1 MKKIELEIVALSH
14 SITQTHSYAVV
25 LGEVNGLSRLPI
37 VIGGFEAQ
45 AIAVALE
52 RMQPSRPLTHDLMKN
67 FMYAFN
73 VELMEI
79 IINDLQE
86 GIFYSK
92 LVCVNEHDTVE
103 IDSRTSDALALAV
116 RFGCP
121 IYTYENI
128 LENAG
133 ILMEDENK
141 RKAEIPVQDPGSS
154 SAYRDLTKMSLEELQ
169 KLLTE
174 VLEHE
179 DYIRAIEIRDEIN
192 KRQIAFKHFILIGF
206 PNCKINIGLNV
217 LGKREDG
224 YHNIETIFYPLPF
237 YDVLEVIQ
245 SENASQ
251 QCQLFLSGIKVDGN
265 AEDNLCIKAYHLL
278 KKDFPQLPA
287 VKIYLHKAISVGAGL
302 GGGSADGAFM
312 LMLMNEKFKLNLSVQ
327 QLMQHALNLGSDCPF
342 FIINKP
348 CFAQQR
354 GENLQPVSINLS
366 GYKIVIINPGIH
378 INTAWAFTQVK
389 FSNNKLI
396 KNINTTPVEE
406 WKNISFERF

>member
-25 LGEVNGLSRLPI
+25 LGEVNGLRRLPI

-67 FMYAFN
+67 FMHAFN

-121 IYTYENI
+121 IYTYETI

-133 ILMEDENK
+133 ILMEDESK
-141 RKAEIPVQDPGSS
+141 LKKSDIPVQE
-154 SAYRDLTKMSLEELQ
+154 SATASYKDLSKMSLEELE
-169 KLLTE
+169 KLLSE
-174 VLEHE
+174 VLEQE

-192 KRQIAFKHFILIGF
+192 KRK
-206 PNCKINIGLNV
+206 
-217 LGKREDG
+217 
-224 YHNIETIFYPLPF
+224 
-237 YDVLEVIQ
+237 
-245 SENASQ
+245 
-251 QCQLFLSGIKVDGN
+251 
-265 AEDNLCIKAYHLL
+265 
-278 KKDFPQLPA
+278 
-287 VKIYLHKAISVGAGL
+287 
-302 GGGSADGAFM
+302 
-312 LMLMNEKFKLNLSVQ
+312 
-327 QLMQHALNLGSDCPF
+327 
-342 FIINKP
+342 
-348 CFAQQR
+348 
-354 GENLQPVSINLS
+354 
-366 GYKIVIINPGIH
+366 
-378 INTAWAFTQVK
+378 
-389 FSNNKLI
+389 
-396 KNINTTPVEE
+396 
-406 WKNISFERF
+406 